1 MMELEDLKNIWKDK
15 IDEDINA
22 KHIAQAQISTLL
34 NQRSTSIIDKLRKN
48 LLWEIVGFCLCLFIV
63 ICIPFFFPT
72 ITIVFLCVTIVAVVF
87 LPYLVY
93 YVKKYRE
100 LQQFS
105 SYHQD
110 LKTNLTQLILQMEKY
125 LKIYFWGSLLLT
137 PLTVFLSGFIIL
149 YEIKALGFL
158 LYFDTFHPSIL
169 STLLS
174 LALLITLISYPT
186 MKWYIRK
193 MYGRHLEKLKKCLQE
208 IEEIQEV
215 D

>member
-1 MMELEDLKNIWKDK
+1 MGQFV
-15 IDEDINA
+15 ID
-22 KHIAQAQISTLL
+22 
-34 NQRSTSIIDKLRKN
+34 
-48 LLWEIVGFCLCLFIV
+48 
-63 ICIPFFFPT
+63 
-72 ITIVFLCVTIVAVVF
+72 
-87 LPYLVY
+87 
-93 YVKKYRE
+93 
-100 LQQFS
+100 
-105 SYHQD
+105 
-110 LKTNLTQLILQMEKY
+110 
-125 LKIYFWGSLLLT
+125 